1 MNARNTP
8 SNTPRRALRSVML
21 HTDRGVSR
29 AVTVMGWVAGAIL
42 AGIAL
47 FQTYAVTSRYFGSP
61 ILGSLDIIKYLMLVL
76 VVLSIGYA
84 EDQRAHVSVDILT
97 SQLSARAQQV
107 CRVIAILCTVF
118 VAGLVAYVYFHAF
131 ISANTAANTSTGS
144 ISIPVKPFHFLIF
157 VGFTAWAVSAATAL
171 LPRRRAV
178 PSDTSSTGDEI

>member
-1 MNARNTP
+1 
-8 SNTPRRALRSVML
+8 ML
-21 HTDRGVSR
+21 HSERRVSGGVKI
-29 AVTVMGWVAGAIL
+29 MGSAAGAIL

-97 SQLSARAQQV
+97 SQLSDKAQKV
-107 CRVIAILCTVF
+107 CQAIAVLCTVI
-118 VAGLVAYVYFHAF
+118 VAGLVAFVYYHAF
-131 ISANTAANTSTGS
+131 ISDTSAANASTGS
-144 ISIPVKPFHFLIF
+144 ISIAVKPFQFLVF

-171 LPRRRAV
+171 MPQSRTIPDDA
-178 PSDTSSTGDEI
+178 PTPTIEA